1 MESKRIRRTLGS
13 LAATA
18 LTAGAV
24 LIGAPAAHAAGVG
37 GPAFY
42 VDGALYRTVGTPTDL
57 SGTGAPADSFQPIY
71 AFPEGTQVNVAT
83 AAPGDPGYRGGRWQ
97 VYPVSLP
104 GGYDAALESG
114 DLDGDGVLDSSAEIW
129 AAAAAGDLVVGDVAA
144 SFECPVIKLPASS

>member
-1 MESKRIRRTLGS
+1 MESKRIRRTLRS

-97 VYPVSLP
+97 VYPVMLP
-104 GGYDAALESG
+104 SGYDAALESG

-129 AAAAAGDLVVGDVAA
+129 AAATAGDLVVGDVAS

>member
-13 LAATA
+13 AAAVA

-24 LIGAPAAHAAGVG
+24 LIGAPAAQAAGVG

-57 SGTGAPADSFQPIY
+57 SGTGAPASSFQTIY
-71 AFPEGTQVNVAT
+71 AFPEGTQMNVAT
-83 AAPGDPGYRGGRWQ
+83 AAPGDDGYRGGRWQ
-97 VYPVSLP
+97 VHPVTLP
-104 GGYDAALESG
+104 SGYDAALESG
-114 DLDGDGVLDSSAEIW
+114 DLDNDGVLDSSAEII
-129 AAAAAGDLVVGDVAA
+129 AAQSAGDLVIGDVAA